1 MRRLVLAA
9 AGAVLAAGFAP
20 TKYMRRPTRLREAD
34 DEDAADLAF
43 LGRAMKA
50 KSKKNAAPLAGFD
63 PLAALKR
70 FGQGLD
76 DFVDDAMDRKLGNG
90 AEFSGKRKSNFYGA
104 DDPMKSDGRGGDQ
117 YQGPVGGG
125 YFKRDAE
132 GRPVTRKGTPIGWDK
147 E

>member
-20 TKYMRRPTRLREAD
+20 PKPVSRITRLHDTD

-50 KSKKNAAPLAGFD
+50 KSKKDAAPLGGFD

-90 AEFSGKRKSNFYGA
+90 AEFYGKRKSNFYGA

-117 YQGPVGGG
+117 YKGPVGGG

-132 GRPVTRKGTPIGWDK
+132 GRPVTRKGTPLGWDK

>member
-20 TKYMRRPTRLREAD
+20 PKPVSRITRLHDTD

-50 KSKKNAAPLAGFD
+50 KRKENAAPPGGFD

-90 AEFSGKRKSNFYGA
+90 AEFYGKRKSNFYGA

-117 YQGPVGGG
+117 YKGPVGGG

-132 GRPVTRKGTPIGWDK
+132 GRPVTRKGTPLGWDK

>member
-9 AGAVLAAGFAP
+9 AGAALAAAFAP
-20 TKYMRRPTRLREAD
+20 TKYMRRPTRLHDTD

-50 KSKKNAAPLAGFD
+50 KSKKNAAPLGGFD

-90 AEFSGKRKSNFYGA
+90 AEFYGKRKSNFYGA

-117 YQGPVGGG
+117 YKGPVGGG

>member
-9 AGAVLAAGFAP
+9 ACAALAAGFAP
-20 TKYMRRPTRLREAD
+20 TTPARRPTHLREAD

-50 KSKKNAAPLAGFD
+50 KSKKDAAPLGGFD
-63 PLAALKR
+63 PLGALKR

-76 DFVDDAMDRKLGNG
+76 DFVDDAMARKLGNG
-90 AEFSGKRKSNFYGA
+90 AEFYGKRKSNFYGA

-117 YQGPVGGG
+117 YKGPVGGG

>member
-1 MRRLVLAA
+1 MRRLILAA
-9 AGAVLAAGFAP
+9 AGAALAAGFAP
-20 TKYMRRPTRLREAD
+20 PKPVSRITRLHDTD

-90 AEFSGKRKSNFYGA
+90 AEFYGKRKSNFYGA
-104 DDPMKSDGRGGDQ
+104 DDPMKTDGRGGDQ
-117 YQGPVGGG
+117 YKGPVGGG

>member
-1 MRRLVLAA
+1 MASLE
-9 AGAVLAAGFAP
+9 GFA
-20 TKYMRRPTRLREAD
+20 
-34 DEDAADLAF
+34 DAKRSTPVASAQKPATTTPSPQ
-43 LGRAMKA
+43 R
-50 KSKKNAAPLAGFD
+50 SSAPLAGFD
-63 PLAALKR
+63 PLGALKR

-90 AEFSGKRKSNFYGA
+90 AEFYGKRKSNFYGA

>member
-1 MRRLVLAA
+1 
-9 AGAVLAAGFAP
+9 
-20 TKYMRRPTRLREAD
+20 
-34 DEDAADLAF
+34 
-43 LGRAMKA
+43 MKA

-63 PLAALKR
+63 PLAALKK
-70 FGQGLD
+70 FGKGLD

-90 AEFSGKRKSNFYGA
+90 AEFYGKRKSNFYGA
-104 DDPMKSDGRGGDQ
+104 DDPMKTDGRGGDQ
-117 YQGPVGGG
+117 YKGPVGGG

>member
-1 MRRLVLAA
+1 MRRLLLAA
-9 AGAVLAAGFAP
+9 AGAALAAGFAP
-20 TKYMRRPTRLREAD
+20 PTPVSRITRLHDTD

-50 KSKKNAAPLAGFD
+50 KKKNASFD
-63 PLAALKR
+63 PLAALKN
-70 FGQGLD
+70 FGRGLD
-76 DFVDDAMDRKLGNG
+76 DFIDDAMDRKLGNG
-90 AEFSGKRKSNFYGA
+90 AEFYGKRKSNFYGA

-117 YQGPVGGG
+117 YKGPVGGG

>member
-1 MRRLVLAA
+1 MRAVVFALAA
-9 AGAVLAAGFAP
+9 SGAAFAP
-20 TKYMRRPTRLREAD
+20 TTPTRRPTHLREAD

-50 KSKKNAAPLAGFD
+50 KRKENAAPPGGFD

-90 AEFSGKRKSNFYGA
+90 AEFYGKRKSNFYGA